1 LPDKPAVSSAR
12 GRSWLERIFRPEEP
26 IPETPAADA
35 FELIGAYYDQLMQGV
50 PYTDWVDYV
59 EKLLDRFDAR
69 PQVALDLACGTGRVG
84 AEMARRGYRAFGV
97 DLSEGMARI
106 AVEQGRLRAAV
117 QDARA
122 LGLRGETFD
131 LVVSLYDSLNYV
143 LEPEGLLNC
152 FRGVSHCLRGEGIF
166 IFDLNTIRALA
177 LDLFTQNNLRS
188 REPLLYSWRSRWDA
202 DARVCTVDMWFKWR
216 GGGPEREF
224 AEVHR
229 QRGYADDEVRR
240 LLQAADLKLYAVY
253 NAYTFDPPNALS
265 TRVFYIAHT

>member
-1 LPDKPAVSSAR
+1 MPDKPPAPSADSSN
-12 GRSWLERIFRPEEP
+12 WLQRLLRTEQRPQHLP
-26 IPETPAADA
+26 SADA
-35 FELIGAYYDQLMQGV
+35 FELIGAYYDRLMRGV

-59 EKLLDRFDAR
+59 EKLLDRFDAQ
-69 PQVALDLACGTGRVG
+69 PHVVLDLACGTGKVG

-106 AVEQGRLRAAV
+106 AVEQGRLPAAV

-122 LGLRGETFD
+122 LGLRGEAFD

-152 FRGVSHCLRGEGIF
+152 FQDVRHCLKGDGVF

-188 REPLLYSWRSRWDA
+188 REPLLYSWKSRWDP

-229 QRGYADDEVRR
+229 QRGYDDDEVRG